1 MSNIKAEILD
11 KIDLKKD
18 KALSWLLDDCIN
30 TRTALNTMP
39 GEEGV
44 FEFKYQK
51 FLKEYAASLNGV
63 SKSDFNKT
71 AVDILVTI
79 FDEFDIN
86 VSPEEA
92 FIIFNLKDLGKFRTK
107 DKKLLNDLKGFW
119 GTHKEYA
126 LEDSDF
132 NETLRELKNVG
143 LIDFRR
149 GAITLPENLVIKL
162 K

>member
-1 MSNIKAEILD
+1 MFYGPAK
-11 KIDLKKD
+11 
-18 KALSWLLDDCIN
+18 C
-30 TRTALNTMP
+30 
-39 GEEGV
+39 
-44 FEFKYQK
+44 
-51 FLKEYAASLNGV
+51 
-63 SKSDFNKT
+63 FNKLGKLGKRLAFSSPT
-71 AVDILVTI
+71 MVLLEPKKILNANFKPRFSFNGQFCTI